1 MMTRIKFLAFVTLL
15 LTLILVPNVMAESIF
30 GNLPDN
36 GVYGGWCNAVAL
48 GFEVPAGE
56 SYQLN
61 NARLGLTYLAQDDI
75 TLHIYNDLDGAP
87 GQAVATIAS
96 RTVTRNNIYTFDASA
111 GMTLA
116 GGQTYWLYVD
126 ASECN
131 VTWDD
136 IGEAQPSGDFNVV
149 GYMRYADGW
158 VDATDDGRLM
168 PALMLDATTVSEN

>member
-1 MMTRIKFLAFVTLL
+1 MSRIKLLACGMLL
-15 LTLILVPNVMAESIF
+15 TTLILVPSVMAESIF

-36 GVYGGWCNAVAL
+36 GVYGGWCSAVAL

-61 NARLGLTYLAQDDI
+61 NARLGLTYLAQDDV
-75 TLHIYNDLDGAP
+75 TLQVYNDNDGAP
-87 GQAVATIAS
+87 GEAVAVVGS
-96 RTVTRNNIYTFDASA
+96 RTVLRNNIYTFDANA
-111 GMTLA
+111 GLTLA

-136 IGEAQPSGDFNVV
+136 IGETQPSGDFNVV

-158 VDATDDGRLM
+158 VDATDNGRLM
-168 PALMLDATTVSEN
+168 PALMLDATMVSEN